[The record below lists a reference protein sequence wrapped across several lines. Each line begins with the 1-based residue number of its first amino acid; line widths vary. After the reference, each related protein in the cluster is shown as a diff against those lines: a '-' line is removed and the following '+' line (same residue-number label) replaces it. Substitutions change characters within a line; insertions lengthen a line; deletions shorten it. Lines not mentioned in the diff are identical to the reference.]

1 MSISYQPAP
10 ASVLSGLAP
19 EEQLEKIDQAY
30 SSPPWWYN
38 LRGLAILTFTYRSTL
53 WTQVRHFAGNVAD
66 RHLEVAVGTGTFLGL
81 VLGWR
86 RLAGAPRVRVAG
98 LDCAE
103 AMLAG
108 ARRRFRKDPN
118 VELVKGDAAA
128 LDLPADSFASA
139 NVPNAM
145 HCFPRVDAVLAEIFR
160 VLTPGGTL
168 AANVLL
174 HPRGIQPFRWIA
186 ERINAWAMRKGILH
200 TPYELE
206 DIRARFRKVG
216 FEIVRERVVG
226 NTWMVCARKPVQS
239 HSGQGSSRD

>member
-1 MSISYQPAP
+1 MSISCQPAS
-10 ASVLSGLAP
+10 ASVLTGLAP
-19 EEQLEKIDQAY
+19 EEQIRKIDEAY

-38 LRGLAILTFTYRSTL
+38 LRGLAILTFTYRSAL
-53 WTQVRHFAGNVAD
+53 WTQVRHFARNVAD

-86 RLAGAPRVRVAG
+86 RLAGAQRARVVG

-108 ARRRFRKDPN
+108 ARRRFRKNSD

-128 LDLPADSFASA
+128 LELPENSFASA

-145 HCFPRVDAVLAEIFR
+145 HCFPRVDVVLAGIRR
-160 VLTPGGTL
+160 VLAPGGML

-174 HPRGIQPFRWIA
+174 HPRGFRPLRWIA
-186 ERINAWAMRKGILH
+186 ERINAWAMRKGLLH
-200 TPYELE
+200 TPYDIE
-206 DIRARFRKVG
+206 DIRARFRAAG

-226 NTWMVCARKPVQS
+226 NTWMVEARKPA
-239 HSGQGSSRD
+239 

>member
-1 MSISYQPAP
+1 MSISFNPTP
-10 ASVLSGLAP
+10 ASVLAGLAP
-19 EEQLEKIDQAY
+19 EQQLERIDRAY
-30 SSPPWWYN
+30 SSPPWWYH

-53 WTQVRHFAGNVAD
+53 WTQVRHFAGNIAD
-66 RHLEVAVGTGTFLGL
+66 RHLEVAVGTGTLLGL

-86 RLAGAPRVRVAG
+86 RLCRAPRARIVG

-108 ARRRFRKDPN
+108 ARRRFRKNPD

-128 LDLPADSFASA
+128 TELPENSFASA

-160 VLTPGGTL
+160 VLAPGGML

-174 HPRGIQPFRWIA
+174 YPRGIAPLRWIA
-186 ERINAWAMRKGILH
+186 NRINAWAMRKGLLH

-206 DIRARFRKVG
+206 DIRGRLRAAG
-216 FEIVRERVVG
+216 FEIVREQVTG
-226 NTWMVCARKPVQS
+226 NTYMVDAKKPAADE
-239 HSGQGSSRD
+239 RR